1 MKRHKSVWASCP
13 RKSSR
18 GGVEAESPHPTK
30 EELWVSRALC
40 PHAAD
45 RVVQPSQE
53 GINKPCTTHRG
64 QEPAWVELS
73 LCFRTGS
80 FYWGKNP
87 PLHHQLPKWLHLN
100 NAVIQVGLK
109 GIIIFFF
116 FLPIKPRAKCWT
128 SWVPVTISD
137 WGKQKKLCWVDQIKG
152 NIVIFSS
159 SLNLHWPQS
168 LRS

>member
-116 FLPIKPRAKCWT
+116 FCLLNQEQSVGLVEFLWQYQIGAN
-128 SWVPVTISD
+128 
-137 WGKQKKLCWVDQIKG
+137 KKNYAELTK
-152 NIVIFSS
+152 
-159 SLNLHWPQS
+159 
-168 LRS
+168 

>member
-18 GGVEAESPHPTK
+18 GGMEAESPHPTK
-30 EELWVSRALC
+30 EELWVSRALWL
-40 PHAAD
+40 HAAD

-64 QEPAWVELS
+64 QGPAWVELS

-87 PLHHQLPKWLHLN
+87 PPHHQLPKWLDLN
-100 NAVIQVGLK
+100 NAFIQVGLK

-116 FLPIKPRAKCWT
+116 FCLLNQEQSVGLVEFLWQYQIGAN
-128 SWVPVTISD
+128 
-137 WGKQKKLCWVDQIKG
+137 KKNYAELTK
-152 NIVIFSS
+152 
-159 SLNLHWPQS
+159 
-168 LRS
+168 